1 MFRLEPEENV
11 LSADCQLCVNG
22 TAADCE
28 PNGGP
33 SRFECQPYWLSLIT
47 PHSTFVYGGNE
58 SLTKRGI
65 PHGEASPHEQRGG
78 FTSGGREEAFLVNRF
93 VEWKRQRSFM
103 CE

>member
-11 LSADCQLCVNG
+11 LVADCQLCVNG

-28 PNGGP
+28 LNGGP

-65 PHGEASPHEQRGG
+65 PHGEASLRERRDD
-78 FTSGGREEAFLVNRF
+78 FTSGRT
-93 VEWKRQRSFM
+93 
-103 CE
+103 

>member
-1 MFRLEPEENV
+1 MLF
-11 LSADCQLCVNG
+11 ADCQLCVNG

-28 PNGGP
+28 LNGRP

-65 PHGEASPHEQRGG
+65 PHGEVSPHEQRDD
-78 FTSGGREEAFLVNRF
+78 FTSGGREEAFLGNRF
-93 VEWKRQRSFM
+93 VECKRQRCFM

>member
-11 LSADCQLCVNG
+11 LLSACQLRVNG

-28 PNGGP
+28 PSGRP
-33 SRFECQPYWLSLIT
+33 SRAECQPYWLSLIT

-65 PHGEASPHEQRGG
+65 PHGEVSPRERGGG
-78 FTSGGREEAFLVNRF
+78 FTSGRT
-93 VEWKRQRSFM
+93 
-103 CE
+103 